1 MELSAILDDET
12 TKGKKRSID
21 EVVEGEKKEEVNEKE
36 EKEDSTDNPLLNL
49 KFSANQSILD
59 DVPRQKVSPAIDLI
73 CLNPKWQLT

>member
-21 EVVEGEKKEEVNEKE
+21 EVVEEEKKKDEEVNEKA

-59 DVPRQKVSPAIDLI
+59 DVPRQKVSPALV
-73 CLNPKWQLT
+73 